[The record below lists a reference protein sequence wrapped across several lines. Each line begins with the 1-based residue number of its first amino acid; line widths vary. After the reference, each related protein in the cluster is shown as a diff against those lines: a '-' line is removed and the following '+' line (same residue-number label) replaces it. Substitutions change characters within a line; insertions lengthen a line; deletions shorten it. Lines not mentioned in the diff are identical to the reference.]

1 MYTPNQ
7 YQQLLQR
14 FAPVT
19 KQDLQGR
26 MDTLKEFGM
35 DDGFLGDMTKAQMGL
50 IGMRD
55 QARTDLRQGFSDSL
69 SGVLSKFRSPSSA
82 AAMPPDSDSLT
93 GALAKS
99 DSMTGEGLGL
109 KGKIRSL

>member
-7 YQQLLQR
+7 YQQMIQR

-26 MDTLKEFGM
+26 MDTLKDFGL
-35 DDGFLGDMTKAQMGL
+35 DKGFLGDATRAQMGL

-69 SGVLSKFRSPSSA
+69 PGALSKFRTPG
-82 AAMPPDSDSLT
+82 AAMPPASDSLT
-93 GALAKS
+93 GAMANS
-99 DSMTGEGLGL
+99 DAMTGEGLGL

>member
-7 YQQLLQR
+7 YQQMIQR

-26 MDTLKEFGM
+26 MDTLKDFGL
-35 DDGFLGDMTKAQMGL
+35 DEGFLGDATRAQMGL

-55 QARTDLRQGFSDSL
+55 QARIDLRQGVSDSL
-69 SGVLSKFRSPSSA
+69 SGALSKYRTPG

-93 GALAKS
+93 GALTKS
-99 DSMTGEGLGL
+99 DAVSGEGLGL

>member
-7 YQQLLQR
+7 YQQMIQR

-19 KQDLQGR
+19 KQQLQGR
-26 MDTLKEFGM
+26 MDTLKDFGM
-35 DDGFLGDMTKAQMGL
+35 DDGFLGDATRAQMGL

-55 QARTDLRQGFSDSL
+55 QARTDLRQGLSDSL
-69 SGVLSKFRSPSSA
+69 SGVLSKFRTPN

-93 GALAKS
+93 GALANS
-99 DSMTGEGLGL
+99 DALTGQGLGL

>member
-7 YQQLLQR
+7 YQQMIQR

-26 MDTLKEFGM
+26 MDTLQQFGL
-35 DDGFLGDMTKAQMGL
+35 DEGFLGDATRAQMGL

-55 QARTDLRQGFSDSL
+55 QARSDLRQGFSDSL
-69 SGVLSKFRSPSSA
+69 SGVLSKFRSPSA

-93 GALAKS
+93 GALANS
-99 DSMTGEGLGL
+99 DALTGEGLGL

>member
-26 MDTLKEFGM
+26 MDTLTEFGM

-55 QARTDLRQGFSDSL
+55 QARTDLRQGFPDTL
-69 SGVLSKFRSPSSA
+69 SGAISKVRNTPPPSDAS
-82 AAMPPDSDSLT
+82 
-93 GALAKS
+93 
-99 DSMTGEGLGL
+99 TGEGLGL